1 MSNHQLSQDTQGIL
15 LLCGSF
21 GKSRNHSPQPLS
33 LTEYNLLA
41 AALRSHQMTPAHLLA
56 PDGEQKLCSLNHSLD
71 NQRIIELLQRGFLL
85 TLSLE
90 KWRSQGLWIV
100 SRSDRHYPQRLK
112 QHLKYLSPPILYG
125 VGNLELLNKG
135 GLAIV
140 GSRNVNEAV
149 LSYTQQLAH
158 ISAQQNI
165 QVISG
170 GARGID
176 KCGMLSCLEAGGT
189 TIGVLANSLGKAS
202 LESDYRQSL
211 DEDRLALISPY
222 DPEAGFHVG
231 NAMGRNKYIYALA
244 DYAVVI
250 SASFNKG
257 GTWSGAVEA
266 LKKLPNIPV
275 FVCQNSQNQGNME
288 LLKLGA
294 KPFPEMSGKLDLLD
308 ILKPGET
315 EDAVEVEQM
324 ALDFAVN
331 LTPENPAPTPIYV
344 DVNPTPTE
352 APNVSPS
359 PELSEAKID
368 VSMDIYQAV
377 LPIILTHLQE
387 PIDAKNLAKLLDVQ
401 YNQIQAWLKRA
412 IEDGKVTK
420 LTKPVRYVS
429 SECNR

>member
-1 MSNHQLSQDTQGIL
+1 MMCT
-15 LLCGSF
+15 
-21 GKSRNHSPQPLS
+21 
-33 LTEYNLLA
+33 A
-41 AALRSHQMTPAHLLA
+41 
-56 PDGEQKLCSLNHSLD
+56 
-71 NQRIIELLQRGFLL
+71 IE
-85 TLSLE
+85 
-90 KWRSQGLWIV
+90 K
-100 SRSDRHYPQRLK
+100 
-112 QHLKYLSPPILYG
+112 
-125 VGNLELLNKG
+125 
-135 GLAIV
+135 
-140 GSRNVNEAV
+140 
-149 LSYTQQLAH
+149 
-158 ISAQQNI
+158 
-165 QVISG
+165 
-170 GARGID
+170 
-176 KCGMLSCLEAGGT
+176 
-189 TIGVLANSLGKAS
+189 
-202 LESDYRQSL
+202 
-211 DEDRLALISPY
+211 
-222 DPEAGFHVG
+222 
-231 NAMGRNKYIYALA
+231 
-244 DYAVVI
+244 
-250 SASFNKG
+250 
-257 GTWSGAVEA
+257 
-266 LKKLPNIPV
+266 
-275 FVCQNSQNQGNME
+275 NSQNQGNME